1 MSLRTRL
8 AGLLLSLREVG
19 YRLLTPIDALTRST
33 PSREPLPPLWL
44 RRHVGAA
51 SARHFRRVTEQG
63 ERQLDE
69 LLAGA
74 SPRNVLDLGCGCGSM
89 APYFQRLL
97 PADGSYL
104 GLDIHRGCI
113 EWSRRRFAGDRR
125 LAFELLPE
133 AAERARGGR
142 YDLILAKSLFTHLP
156 PKPAGEYMTAAAQAL
171 TPDGRLVLTAFLFD
185 GDRLVPA
192 LPCSDPSGLVRYR
205 TRWRPEAAVGFER
218 RAFLERIARSGLE
231 VVEQRLAFWPG
242 ALPRLSAQD
251 LLVCRRAPGSAA

>member
-1 MSLRTRL
+1 MNVRTRL
-8 AGLLLSLREVG
+8 ADLLLSLRETG
-19 YRLLTPIDALTRST
+19 YRLLSPLDARTR
-33 PSREPLPPLWL
+33 PAPDRESLPPLWL

-69 LLAGA
+69 LLAGF
-74 SPRNVLDLGCGCGSM
+74 PLRTVLDLGCGCGSM
-89 APYFQRLL
+89 APYFQRIL

-113 EWSRRRFAGDRR
+113 EWSRRRFASDRR

-156 PKPAGEYMTAAAQAL
+156 PDPAGEYLEAAARAL
-171 TPDGRLVLTAFLFD
+171 APGGRLVLTAFLFD
-185 GDRLVPA
+185 GDHEVPA

-205 TRWRPEAAVGFER
+205 TRWRPQAAVGFER
-218 RAFLERIARSGLE
+218 EAFLERLARSGLE

-242 ALPRLSAQD
+242 TLPRLSGQD
-251 LLVCRRAPGSAA
+251 LLVCRRAPGTAA